1 MSKTLRYA
9 VRILV
14 LAAVAAT
21 LPYLASTPEGG
32 SGPYLS
38 ALSDL
43 AAPSVAAAPP
53 GACNHQ
59 ACGQAPS
66 GLKFR
71 CVDAAV
77 DTNCKAVKGGTDC
90 SITAC

>member
-1 MSKTLRYA
+1 MSKTLRST

-14 LAAVAAT
+14 LAAVAAVVPHLVSSPGEVT
-21 LPYLASTPEGG
+21 
-32 SGPYLS
+32 GPYLS

-53 GACNHQ
+53 ASCNHQ

-77 DTNCKAVKGGTDC
+77 NTNCKAVKGGTDC